1 LKGGDN
7 FLGLK
12 REVINQVVMPVIQSI
27 VLLVPTGIIGFYGA
41 KLFDLDPWV
50 VAPFVALLCSTYFLL
65 HQFSAKKPWQFPS
78 GKPKR
83 KLQPS
88 SSFELNQN
96 TVVLHTSSNKTR
108 GDFYHVDGISTDTLR
123 RIAFYYIYGRKSLSH
138 DFLDKKMGLLK
149 REDVNKLHAAL
160 IASKFAKSQGPKKPI
175 KIYEQG
181 QDCLLSLA
189 RLYQPTELEKRE
201 FAGYFRRWK
210 Y

>member
-1 LKGGDN
+1 VIN
-7 FLGLK
+7 YLGLK
-12 REVINQVVMPVIQSI
+12 REVTNQVVIPVIESI

-78 GKPKR
+78 GKPKK
-83 KLQPS
+83 KLIPS
-88 SSFELNQN
+88 STFELNQN
-96 TVVLHTSSNKTR
+96 TTILLTSNRKTR
-108 GDFYHVDGISTDTLR
+108 GDFFKVEGISTDTLR

-149 REDVNKLHAAL
+149 REDVNKLHAVL
-160 IASKFAKSQGPKKPI
+160 ITSRFAKSQGPKKPI
-175 KIYEQG
+175 LINDQG

-189 RLYQPTELEKRE
+189 RLYQPTEMEKRE
-201 FAGYFRRWK
+201 FAGYFRHWK